1 MPACNTRTSFTSL
14 QHSRYTCSAPSGY
27 RPHSCGCSALSHIS
41 LISLS
46 TSFSQEGTDV
56 VLVQEYAEGGDLY
69 RLLHRNG
76 GRLGERQAVEMV
88 LHPFLLSLHYLHTR
102 GIMHRYGLPQLV
114 KFYTHSTFHIPLIL
128 SLPRDIKP
136 ENVLFTDQRVLKLA
150 DFGLAIDLNEERA
163 VTRAG
168 TLDYMV
174 RGRGKW
180 LDGKR

>member
-1 MPACNTRTSFTSL
+1 M
-14 QHSRYTCSAPSGY
+14 
-27 RPHSCGCSALSHIS
+27 
-41 LISLS
+41 
-46 TSFSQEGTDV
+46 

-76 GRLGERQAVEMV
+76 GRLSERQAVEMV

-102 GIMHRYGLPQLV
+102 GIMHRCGKGMRFRGAYSFDPVSVEMMTLEL
-114 KFYTHSTFHIPLIL
+114 TSAAST
-128 SLPRDIKP
+128 SSRDIKP

-174 RGRGKW
+174 RESKILWQG
-180 LDGKR
+180 